1 MVRGIKTPI
10 RERFKKAWNAF
21 NARDESL
28 NYDYPYIG
36 PGSYSNPDGIRI
48 RCYSEGTIINSIYT
62 RIAIDVA
69 SNSIHHVQLDDKG
82 RFQSIVKGG
91 IEDCLN
97 LEANVDQSGKDF
109 IMDAVISMLDEG
121 VVALLPVY
129 TTRDI
134 RDGSFDIYSMR
145 VAKVIQWFPEHVQ
158 IEAYDEQDGQH
169 KPLIVPKTAVAI
181 INNPLGPIMNE
192 PNSTLKRLVR
202 KLSLLDAVDER
213 NNSSKID
220 IIVQLPYSVRS
231 DGLEKRAEKRRKS
244 LEDQLVNS
252 KYGVAYMDGTE
263 KITQLN
269 RSVDNNL
276 LTQVEYLTKMLY
288 SQLGLTD
295 SIMDG
300 TADEKTMVN
309 YQNRT
314 IEPILSAIVD
324 AMRRVWITKTA
335 RSQGKTI
342 KYFKNPFR
350 FMTVGDFAEASD
362 KLTRNEIMS
371 SNEVRDVIGY
381 PPSDDPKADQL
392 INSNLNHDE
401 TTVVEEKSIEE
412 KEVENQNGI

>member
-1 MVRGIKTPI
+1 MRSIKAPI
-10 RERFKKAWNAF
+10 KERFKKAWNAF
-21 NARDESL
+21 NARDESF
-28 NYDYPYIG
+28 NGSYQYIG
-36 PGSYSNPDGIRI
+36 SGSYSNPDGVRI
-48 RCYSEGTIINSIYT
+48 GCYSEGTIINSIYT

-69 SNSIHHVQLDDKG
+69 SNNIHHVQLDKEG
-82 RFQSIVKGG
+82 RFKSIVKGG

-97 LEANVDQSGKDF
+97 LEANIDQSGKDF
-109 IMDAVISMLDEG
+109 IMDTVISMLDEG
-121 VVALLPVY
+121 SIAILPVY

-145 VAKVIQWFPEHVQ
+145 VAKILQWFPEHVQ

-169 KPLIVPKTAVAI
+169 KPLIVPKNSVAI

-202 KLSLLDAVDER
+202 KLSLLDAIDER
-213 NNSSKID
+213 NGSSKID

-231 DGLEKRAEKRRKS
+231 EGLEARAEKRRKS

-300 TADEKTMVN
+300 TADEKVMIN

-314 IEPILSAIVD
+314 IQPILSAIVD
-324 AMRRVWITKTA
+324 AMKRVWITPTA

-342 KYFKNPFR
+342 KYFNNPFR

-392 INSNLNHDE
+392 INSNLNHDK
-401 TTVVEEKSIEE
+401 TTIVEEKSVEE

>member
-1 MVRGIKTPI
+1 
-10 RERFKKAWNAF
+10 
-21 NARDESL
+21 
-28 NYDYPYIG
+28 
-36 PGSYSNPDGIRI
+36 
-48 RCYSEGTIINSIYT
+48 
-62 RIAIDVA
+62 
-69 SNSIHHVQLDDKG
+69 
-82 RFQSIVKGG
+82 
-91 IEDCLN
+91 
-97 LEANVDQSGKDF
+97 
-109 IMDAVISMLDEG
+109 MDTVISMLDEG
-121 VVALLPVY
+121 VIAILPVY

-145 VAKVIQWFPEHVQ
+145 VAKILQWFPEHIQ

-169 KPLIVPKTAVAI
+169 KPLIVPKNSVAI

-202 KLSLLDAVDER
+202 KLSLLDAIDER
-213 NNSSKID
+213 NGSSKID

-231 DGLEKRAEKRRKS
+231 EGLEARAEKRRKS

-300 TADEKTMVN
+300 TADEKVMIN

-314 IEPILSAIVD
+314 IQPILSAIVD
-324 AMRRVWITKTA
+324 AMKRVWITPTA

-342 KYFKNPFR
+342 KYFNNPFR

-392 INSNLNHDE
+392 INSNLNHDK
-401 TTVVEEKSIEE
+401 TTIVEEKSIEE

>member
-1 MVRGIKTPI
+1 MVRSIKAPI
-10 RERFKKAWNAF
+10 KERFKKAWNAF
-21 NARDESL
+21 NARDESF
-28 NYDYPYIG
+28 NGGYQYIG
-36 PGSYSNPDGIRI
+36 PGSYSNPDGVRI
-48 RCYSEGTIINSIYT
+48 GCYSEGTIINSIYT

-69 SNSIHHVQLDDKG
+69 SNNIHHVQLDKEG
-82 RFQSIVKGG
+82 RFKSIVKGG

-97 LEANVDQSGKDF
+97 LEANIDQSGKDF
-109 IMDAVISMLDEG
+109 IMDTVISMLDEG
-121 VVALLPVY
+121 SIAILPVY

-145 VAKVIQWFPEHVQ
+145 VAKILQWFPEHVQ

-169 KPLIVPKTAVAI
+169 KPLIVPKNSVAI

-202 KLSLLDAVDER
+202 KLSLLDAIDER
-213 NNSSKID
+213 NGSSKID

-231 DGLEKRAEKRRKS
+231 EGLEARAEKRRKS

-300 TADEKTMVN
+300 TADEKVMIN

-314 IEPILSAIVD
+314 IQPILSAIVD
-324 AMRRVWITKTA
+324 AMKRVWITPTA

-342 KYFKNPFR
+342 KYFNNPFR

-392 INSNLNHDE
+392 INSNLNHDK
-401 TTVVEEKSIEE
+401 TTIVEEKSIEK

>member
-1 MVRGIKTPI
+1 MVRSIKAPI
-10 RERFKKAWNAF
+10 KERFKKAWNAF
-21 NARDESL
+21 NARDESF
-28 NYDYPYIG
+28 NGGYQYIG
-36 PGSYSNPDGIRI
+36 PGSYSNPDGVRI

-69 SNSIHHVQLDDKG
+69 SNNIHHVQLDKEG

-97 LEANVDQSGKDF
+97 LEANIDQSGKDF
-109 IMDAVISMLDEG
+109 IMDVVISMLDEG
-121 VVALLPVY
+121 SIAILPVY

-145 VAKVIQWFPEHVQ
+145 VAKILQWFPEHVQ
-158 IEAYDEQDGQH
+158 IDAYDEQDGQH
-169 KPLIVPKTAVAI
+169 KPLIVPKNSVAI

-202 KLSLLDAVDER
+202 KLSLLDAIDER
-213 NNSSKID
+213 NGSSKID

-231 DGLEKRAEKRRKS
+231 EGLEARAEKRRKS

-300 TADEKTMVN
+300 TADEKVMIN

-314 IEPILSAIVD
+314 IQPILSAIVD
-324 AMRRVWITKTA
+324 AMKRVWITPTA

-342 KYFKNPFR
+342 KYFNNPFR

-392 INSNLNHDE
+392 INSNLNHDK
-401 TTVVEEKSIEE
+401 TTIVEEKSIEE